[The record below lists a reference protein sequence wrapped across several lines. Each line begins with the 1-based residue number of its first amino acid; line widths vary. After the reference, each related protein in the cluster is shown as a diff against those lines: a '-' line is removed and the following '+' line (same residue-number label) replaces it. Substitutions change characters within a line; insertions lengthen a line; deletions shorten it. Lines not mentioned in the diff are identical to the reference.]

1 MNIFSPPPNELSRRE
16 DNTEQSNYM
25 SLLSPVISV
34 SLSVLRTFQILS
46 VGCPCWITCQETKQ
60 KDPDKEK
67 DDRIDGNLEGK
78 HESDQLNR
86 G

>member
-1 MNIFSPPPNELSRRE
+1 MF
-16 DNTEQSNYM
+16 
-25 SLLSPVISV
+25 SPVISV
-34 SLSVLRTFQILS
+34 SFLVLRTFQILS
-46 VGCPCWITCQETKQ
+46 VRCPCWITCQETKQ

-86 G
+86 DSTYPMKSITPMKKTKVLQTFGNE

>member
-1 MNIFSPPPNELSRRE
+1 M
-16 DNTEQSNYM
+16 
-25 SLLSPVISV
+25 

-60 KDPDKEK
+60 KYPDKEK
-67 DDRIDGNLEGK
+67 YDRIDGNLEGK

-86 G
+86 V